1 MESKKILQSFKVRDE
16 LNHEIWDYDNSK
28 NTKEPRLKP
37 EVDKKLLEI
46 ADNFINFLGV
56 DVDVEDI
63 TMTGSLANY
72 NWSSFSDIDL
82 HVLVDFNSGNVDRKV
97 LRELFNAKQGMW
109 NSLHDI
115 DVYGYEVEL
124 YAQDADE
131 PHFST
136 GVYSVMNNEWIVSPN
151 KIEDS
156 FDEEKVLQKSLI
168 WMDMIDGLQRK
179 SYLQNSEETLK
190 MIQKV
195 KDKLKKFRKCGLED
209 MGEFSYE
216 NLVFKFLRRNGYLGK
231 LSELKNKITDESLS
245 LEE

>member
-16 LNHEIWDYDNSK
+16 LNSEIWDYPNSQNK
-28 NTKEPRLKP
+28 KEPNLYP
-37 EVDKKLLEI
+37 DIDKKLLEI
-46 ADNFINFLGV
+46 SDNFINFLGI

-82 HVLVDFNSGNVDRKV
+82 HVLIDFNSGNVDKNV

-115 DVYGYEVEL
+115 EVYGFEVEL

-136 GVYSVMNNEWIVSPN
+136 GVYSVMNSEWIVSPN
-151 KIEDS
+151 KMEDI
-156 FDEEKVLQKSLI
+156 FDEQKVLQKSI
-168 WMDMIDGLQRK
+168 VWMDMIDGLQRK
-179 SYLQNSEETLK
+179 SYLQDSEETLK

-195 KDKLKKFRKCGLED
+195 KDKLKKFRRCGLED

-231 LSELKNKITDESLS
+231 LSELKNKITDETLS